1 MYVTSICTVLSWKVV
16 LISNFNYISDTCWQ
30 CFEFMEQ
37 HRGCNESSSS
47 NPQVSLKTIGDLALA
62 MMSKQPTYQTEM
74 FTSDRTLYIRMLKS
88 NSTTLT
94 EADITKPR
102 LKSTDAVNILLCHC
116 TPVISYLHA
125 VNSSAFHTSRA
136 KILQVFQH
144 IRD

>member
-1 MYVTSICTVLSWKVV
+1 
-16 LISNFNYISDTCWQ
+16 
-30 CFEFMEQ
+30 MEQ

-144 IRD
+144 IRDKVTTRNKSITSKAMQSRQDVRQSAVHREWS